1 MSFHEKQYYSVY
13 SNIIFLQSVPMQIE
27 GQQIQLEDGSH
38 IQLQDGQLQ
47 VMKIID
53 HGVVV
58 CEFVTKTILSLI
70 IQESKLQSINPN
82 VAAESFTCIF

>member
-1 MSFHEKQYYSVY
+1 
-13 SNIIFLQSVPMQIE
+13 MQIE

-58 CEFVTKTILSLI
+58 CEFVTEKYTFLI
-70 IQESKLQSINPN
+70 HVRI
-82 VAAESFTCIF
+82 